1 MSDTSSS
8 NSSTAIVIT
17 GVGVV
22 SPLGLGY
29 EEFAGSLENG
39 RCAIRRATDA
49 HLGTHIKWQSSVE
62 GFQAKK
68 WVKPRKSI
76 KLMCD
81 EIQYSVGSAEMAVQ
95 HAGLDMPSLDLTRVG
110 VVMGSEFLYGP
121 PEELIQTYEAAL
133 ATGSFNHKSFGDN
146 INKLFP
152 LWMLKFLPNMPACHI
167 GIAQQAVGPNNS
179 VVNGDTSCL
188 SALAEAVSVMQR
200 GWADVMIT
208 GSIGSE
214 LRPARVANLTD
225 QYFYQ
230 GDDPSKAC
238 LPFDANRAGSAAS
251 EVAASFVLE
260 TEAFAK
266 ARGAKPL
273 AYVRGMGR
281 ACELLR
287 PYERGK
293 ENATTVAAIE
303 RTIQLALKE
312 TGCTAADIDHIN
324 ANGLGM
330 PLSDKVEAA
339 AINNLLPATA
349 TTAIKSYFGN
359 AGAGSAS
366 VELAASIV
374 AFDKGKVPATLN
386 FESPD
391 PECPVNVITEPKAVE
406 KDFALVLN
414 QSLAGQAAAL
424 VIEKP

>member
-1 MSDTSSS
+1 MSDSSS
-8 NSSTAIVIT
+8 LNASTVIAIT

-29 EEFAGSLENG
+29 DAFAESLASG
-39 RCAIRRATDA
+39 QSAIRRSPEMFA
-49 HLGTHIKWQSSVE
+49 GTPIKWASPIE
-62 GFQAKK
+62 GFESKK

-76 KLMCD
+76 KLMCE

-95 HAGLDMPSLDLTRVG
+95 HAGLDMAGLDLSRVG

-121 PEELIQTYEAAL
+121 PEELIQTYASAM
-133 ATGSFNHKSFGDN
+133 ATGSFNLKSFGDN

-167 GIAQQAVGPNNS
+167 GIAQNVIGPNNS
-179 VVNGDTSCL
+179 VVNGETSCL
-188 SALAEAVSVMQR
+188 MALGEAVSVMQR

-208 GSIGSE
+208 GSVGTE
-214 LRPARVANLTD
+214 LRTARVANLAGE
-225 QYFYQ
+225 YYYQ
-230 GDDPSKAC
+230 GDDPKKTC

-251 EVAASFVLE
+251 EAAASFVLE
-260 TEAFAK
+260 TEAHAK

-281 ACELLR
+281 AFELLR
-287 PYERGK
+287 PFERGR
-293 ENATTVAAIE
+293 ENAASVAAIE
-303 RTIQLALKE
+303 RTIQMALKE
-312 TGCTAADIDHIN
+312 TDCTAADIDHVN

-330 PLSDKVEAA
+330 PLADRVEAQ
-339 AINNLLPATA
+339 AINNTLPATA

-366 VELAASIV
+366 LELAASVV
-374 AFDKGKVPATLN
+374 AFDKGAVPATVN
-386 FESPD
+386 FETPD
-391 PECPVNVITEPKAVE
+391 PECPVNVITEPRPVDKNL
-406 KDFALVLN
+406 ALVLS
-414 QSLAGQAAAL
+414 QSLCGQAVAV